1 MLILDEIRSKNHDIK
16 SLVENPRTPHLIQN
30 SELKQYMVLTAKQI
44 KLKSDIII
52 IDYEDQYCIVVFD
65 SKQNIYRL
73 KLLPPE
79 FNKILDKANNLY
91 CTCDAE
97 ICNCHIQID
106 SVHGDELKSHYEN
119 DKGEIIMTEFNNTIS
134 RDGYKINS
142 NGNTIYTINVYH
154 W

>member
-1 MLILDEIRSKNHDIK
+1 MSTLNNIIN

-79 FNKILDKANNLY
+79 FNKIFDKANNLY
-91 CTCDAE
+91 CTCNDE

-106 SVHGDELKSHYEN
+106 SVYGDELKSHYEN

-142 NGNTIYTINVYH
+142 NGYTIYTINVYH